1 MLQQNNSKTSKEEPI
16 VKKIIPPPRPGEI
29 PEELTQKKPRQPR
42 KKITIESHL
51 AKHETLLA
59 FIDKEIDKRA
69 KERGKGTKIFRSIR
83 KLSRELYG
91 EVPKIAKTKRKYV
104 GGQKV
109 SGFKLKCEI
118 TKELAEFLQLPH
130 NATPLRT
137 EITNAICV
145 YAHINPDEAR
155 PHVLK
160 WIHLN
165 PEGKRNLQNP
175 QDKMII
181 IPDDTLKK
189 LLGYEKYQQDVKAS
203 LITRKKTDKKTKEKE
218 TVIVEDDALHYWVI
232 QRLIQQQIIRTI
244 KVEKSHSQSSG
255 PTPQ

>member
-1 MLQQNNSKTSKEEPI
+1 MLQQNISTTSNEEPI
-16 VKKIIPPPRPGEI
+16 VKKIIPPPRPGEM
-29 PEELTQKKPRQPR
+29 PQKKPRQPR

-69 KERGKGTKIFRSIR
+69 KERGKGTKIFRSLR
-83 KLSRELYG
+83 KLSRELYR
-91 EVPKIAKTKRKYV
+91 EVPKIAKTRRKSV

-118 TKELAEFLQLPH
+118 TKELADFMQLPH
-130 NATPLRT
+130 DSTPLRT

-145 YAHINPDEAR
+145 YAHINPDEDR
-155 PHVLK
+155 SHVLK
-160 WIHLN
+160 WMHLN
-165 PEGKRNLQNP
+165 SEGKRNLQNP
-175 QDKMII
+175 EDKMTI

-189 LLGYEKYQQDVKAS
+189 LLGYEKYQQDVKDG
-203 LITRKKTDKKTKEKE
+203 LITRKKTDKNTNEKE
-218 TVIVEDDALHYWVI
+218 IITVEDDALHYWVI
-232 QRLIQQQIIRTI
+232 QRLIQHQIIRTI
-244 KVEKSHSQSSG
+244 KIDKSQSSG